1 MVLIAYAAVKM
12 VQLIQKQNPNISQFS
27 DTNYFDFEERVSLQ
41 DIDFRFAFS
50 LEGYFDQ
57 EMKNS
62 TAYVKYFVRMIGKKD
77 GVDYET
83 AIPFHRCTDE
93 DWEQFPKPAAASEG
107 SINQIRAN
115 PNRGMMCLDWSN
127 GDEDYFVYGREVDI
141 QYQRIDV
148 VMTPCNF
155 IYTLNGIKDDTV
167 SDDCVPDL
175 EKQVEYL
182 GPLNWLVYFTEEVLQ
197 QD

>member
-1 MVLIAYAAVKM
+1 
-12 VQLIQKQNPNISQFS
+12 
-27 DTNYFDFEERVSLQ
+27 
-41 DIDFRFAFS
+41 
-50 LEGYFDQ
+50 
-57 EMKNS
+57 
-62 TAYVKYFVRMIGKKD
+62 
-77 GVDYET
+77 
-83 AIPFHRCTDE
+83 
-93 DWEQFPKPAAASEG
+93 
-107 SINQIRAN
+107 
-115 PNRGMMCLDWSN
+115 MMCLDWSN

-155 IYTLNGIKDDTV
+155 IYTLNGIKGDTV